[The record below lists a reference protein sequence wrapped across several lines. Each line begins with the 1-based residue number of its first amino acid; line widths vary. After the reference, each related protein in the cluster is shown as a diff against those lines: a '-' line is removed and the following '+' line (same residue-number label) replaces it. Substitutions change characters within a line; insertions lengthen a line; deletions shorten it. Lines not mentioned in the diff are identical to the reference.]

1 MALRKI
7 IEIEGESF
15 ISSPNGNVSLG
26 QKKLAASAYCKI
38 IYVAGD
44 KEMLQINVESV
55 AEEFKKSEVFFFK
68 PSVDDIAP
76 NFVKQAYQYLKSLP
90 EWKDATDC

>member
-1 MALRKI
+1 MAFRKI

-15 ISSPNGNVSLG
+15 IASPNGNVSLG
-26 QKKLAASAYCKI
+26 QKKLAVSAYCKI

-44 KEMLQINVESV
+44 KQMLQINVESV

-68 PSVDDIAP
+68 PSVDDNAP
-76 NFVKQAYQYLKSLP
+76 NFVKQAYKYLKTLP